1 MRHFEVLKRLLIWIF
16 IAVICFLLQTNIF
29 QYVALAGVV
38 PNLFVILVV
47 SIAYMRGQN
56 ESMAI
61 AFICGLMIDFMYG
74 DVIGL
79 YTLFYIIIAYTN
91 GFFHRIY
98 YDEDFTIPIILVGIS
113 DFVYNFLT
121 YITNFL
127 LRNRLDLWY
136 YISRIILPEI
146 VYTVLISILM
156 YKVLHSINGW
166 VNRYLEKEV

>member
-1 MRHFEVLKRLLIWIF
+1 MRHFEVIKRLLIWF
-16 IAVICFLLQTNIF
+16 VIIVISFLLQTNVF

-38 PNLFVILVV
+38 PNLFIILIV
-47 SIAYMRGQN
+47 SVAYMRGQN
-56 ESMAI
+56 EAMAI
-61 AFICGLMIDFMYG
+61 AFVCGILIDFLYG

-79 YTLFYIIIAYTN
+79 YTLFYIVIAYIN
-91 GFFHRIY
+91 GYFHRIY
-98 YDEDFTIPIILVGIS
+98 YDEDFTIPIILIGIS

-121 YITNFL
+121 YIANFL

-136 YISRIILPEI
+136 YISRIILPEM
-146 VYTVLISILM
+146 VYTILISILM